1 MKLQPA
7 ERKNIILCGVVA
19 ILVVV
24 FDYWLKIEAVKYLK
38 GVVPT
43 SYWDGFVV
51 IEYAEN
57 RGAFLSLGANL
68 SDEARTWIFVVGV
81 FFILIFCF
89 YSLWKSIHDR
99 WSSLAFSLVISGGIG
114 NLIDRISQGYV
125 VDYIHMGFG
134 GLRTG
139 VFNLADVAISGGLIF
154 LLFFQY
160 LTEKSTQSKSTENTQ
175 KI

>member
-1 MKLQPA
+1 MKID
-7 ERKNIILCGVVA
+7 RGVRTNIILSLVTAIVVIA
-19 ILVVV
+19 LD
-24 FDYWLKIEAVKYLK
+24 FWLKVEAVRHLK
-38 GVVPT
+38 GITPIN
-43 SYWDGFVV
+43 YWKNFVV

-68 SDEARTWIFVVGV
+68 SDQARTWIFVVGV

-125 VDYIHMGFG
+125 VDYIHMGIG

-154 LLFFQY
+154 LLVFQY
-160 LTEKSTQSKSTENTQ
+160 VSKDANEPTALKSE
-175 KI
+175 